1 MSKKYKG
8 HRDVETLDQ
17 FIQEM
22 IEAGSPP
29 ELVSLL
35 NVISNTDLTCLQSSE
50 STIL

>member
-22 IEAGSPP
+22 IDAGSPP
-29 ELVSLL
+29 ELVSFI
-35 NVISNTDLTCLQSSE
+35 NVISNTDLSSLQS
-50 STIL
+50 